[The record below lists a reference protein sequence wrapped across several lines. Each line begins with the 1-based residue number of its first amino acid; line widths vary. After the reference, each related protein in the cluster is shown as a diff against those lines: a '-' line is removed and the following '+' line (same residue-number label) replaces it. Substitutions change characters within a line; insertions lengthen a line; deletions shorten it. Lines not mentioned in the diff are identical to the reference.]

1 MPAAYI
7 LIATAS
13 GFLITLVSELKE
25 KMLISK
31 EKTLFAPKF
40 KQLQSIKLEAKEQD
54 STQLSSAC

>member
-25 KMLISK
+25 KK
-31 EKTLFAPKF
+31 ANF
-40 KQLQSIKLEAKEQD
+40 
-54 STQLSSAC
+54 